1 MKQLENGFV
10 PNRVLKINVGFLITG
25 GPGASSDSV
34 LDLPPVRVAEDLD
47 VYYVRGP
54 IRLSRTHEGMLV
66 QAELRV
72 GVEDECGRC
81 LDPVRT
87 EIPITV
93 TELYAYPPRSTSEFS
108 ISDDMNLDLAPLIRS
123 EVYISNATGVLCKP
137 DCKGLCPEC
146 GTNWNHATCTCN
158 EDLIDPRLAALKKYL

>member
-25 GPGASSDSV
+25 GPGASSDSG

-54 IRLSRTHEGMLV
+54 IRLSRTHEGVLV
-66 QAELRV
+66 QAELRL

-81 LDPVRT
+81 FDPVRT
-87 EIPITV
+87 
-93 TELYAYPPRSTSEFS
+93 
-108 ISDDMNLDLAPLIRS
+108 
-123 EVYISNATGVLCKP
+123 
-137 DCKGLCPEC
+137 
-146 GTNWNHATCTCN
+146 
-158 EDLIDPRLAALKKYL
+158 